1 MRTRM
6 WCPAHL
12 GVGSYAHR
20 DMTTIDGEPTKL
32 ETGRCQLGSLLC
44 SLLAAQTS
52 PGTLFFWHLN
62 SSGVDRGHF
71 FLGLVATLGA
81 AGLFAVY
88 LPVMQLV
95 YRGVKWYRT
104 VVEVQLLMEASAGMV
119 ASGWWRRED
128 AWDLR
133 AARYWVVVGA
143 TATSWQ
149 LCFMGTAGMVFLTSS
164 VHSGICMT
172 PLLPVNV
179 VGGVLVFGGSKA
191 VAMLL
196 CLWGF
201 ASYLYGTRTNKEETV
216 MATKGRK
223 EPGRTEGTG
232 GSRVD
237 KNT

>member
-20 DMTTIDGEPTKL
+20 DMTTIDGREPTKL

-71 FLGLVATLGA
+71 FLGFVATLGA

-95 YRGVKWYRT
+95 YRGVKSYRT
-104 VVEVQLLMEASAGMV
+104 VVEVQRLVEEGGRLGP
-119 ASGWWRRED
+119 RR
-128 AWDLR
+128 R
-133 AARYWVVVGA
+133 
-143 TATSWQ
+143 
-149 LCFMGTAGMVFLTSS
+149 
-164 VHSGICMT
+164 
-172 PLLPVNV
+172 PLL
-179 VGGVLVFGGSKA
+179 GGGGGHRSELAALLHGHRGDGVPDVLGTQRHLHDGAAAGQCGRRRAGVRRLQGGGHA
-191 VAMLL
+191 ALP
-196 CLWGF
+196 LWLRFLSVRNAHQQG
-201 ASYLYGTRTNKEETV
+201 GDDNGNEGKEGAGKDRGYWWE
-216 MATKGRK
+216 
-223 EPGRTEGTG
+223 
-232 GSRVD
+232 
-237 KNT
+237 